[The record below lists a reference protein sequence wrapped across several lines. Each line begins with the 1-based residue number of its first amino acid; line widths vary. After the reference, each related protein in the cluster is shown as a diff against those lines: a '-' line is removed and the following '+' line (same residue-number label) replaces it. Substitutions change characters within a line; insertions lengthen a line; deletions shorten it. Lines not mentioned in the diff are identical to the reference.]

1 MRIPSTLAVLAAF
14 TLPACT
20 FSRSEI
26 NDSNIPQLAAENLQ
40 LGTTTADQLIKGIGT
55 PPGQIILLPEGQRL
69 LIYNYGQSKT
79 KGLTLI
85 LFNVAKTN
93 VAIDTAIFLV
103 DANGIVTEAWIG
115 DNSEDVPWE
124 WWAFG
129 E

>member
-1 MRIPSTLAVLAAF
+1 MRFHHTLVVLAALSF
-14 TLPACT
+14 PACT

-26 NDSNIPQLAAENLQ
+26 NDSKIPQRAKNLQ
-40 LGTTTADQLIKGIGT
+40 LGKTTADQIIKGIGT
-55 PPGQIILLPEGQRL
+55 PPGQIILLPEGRRL

-103 DANGIVTEAWIG
+103 EANGVVTEAWIG